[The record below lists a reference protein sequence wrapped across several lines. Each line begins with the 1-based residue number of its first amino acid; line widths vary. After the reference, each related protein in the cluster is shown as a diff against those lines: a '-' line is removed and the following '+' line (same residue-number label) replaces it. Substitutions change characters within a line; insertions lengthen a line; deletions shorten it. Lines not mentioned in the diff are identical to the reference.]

1 MTTRTDAA
9 EPQPAQPVRPVR
21 IVAGEQAGHNL
32 RGLEILV
39 VAALVVLIGAGA
51 AVAGA
56 NAKDATDAGTPAAGA
71 TEVVADIPGH
81 FGSLTHAPRTVAF
94 TAGGQPAPA
103 AGLGTE

>member
-9 EPQPAQPVRPVR
+9 ELQPAQPVSPAR

-56 NAKDATDAGTPAAGA
+56 NSKDATGAGTPAAGA
-71 TEVVADIPGH
+71 KPVVAVISGH
-81 FGSLTHAPRTVAF
+81 FGSLTHTSRMVAF
-94 TAGGQPAPA
+94 TAGGQPVPA
-103 AGLGTE
+103 AGSGTE